1 MKIFPTKRGVG
12 PLVEFSTIFFIFET
26 FPGRVQKK
34 KKAKNIGIFQL
45 FGRLPPG
52 KFHYVFY
59 FIKLAKVGLFGKFQ
73 IIFFFIF
80 LLNPSLL
87 IFEENLTLL
96 ILTKNSK

>member
-1 MKIFPTKRGVG
+1 MKTFPTKRGVG
-12 PLVEFSTIFFIFET
+12 LLVEFSTIFFYFW
-26 FPGRVQKK
+26 
-34 KKAKNIGIFQL
+34 N
-45 FGRLPPG
+45 LPSG